1 MRRLRLY
8 PAKLNVGFFVI
19 LILFISIFC
28 LRIPLYSQAIII
40 DHKCT
45 DISLV
50 PESWIKAAKN
60 SLRCSY
66 GHTSHGSQLIT
77 GMTALMNDPVLGSLY
92 KFNTNGA
99 ISAGGLSIADYTPD
113 GDLGNPDRTEWEAR
127 TRNYLNGAGSNRNV
141 VMWSWCGQVSSATA
155 ADINTYLT
163 LMDGLEQDYPG
174 VTFVYMTGH
183 LDGTGAGGNLHAR
196 NNQIRAW
203 CLANNKVLFDF
214 ADIESYDPDGSYFLN
229 LGANDNCDYSGGNW
243 AEQWI
248 AANPGSQ
255 LAKLATA
262 CGSCA
267 HSQTLNCILKARA
280 TWWLMARIAGWNGN
294 SAAQPTI
301 KVISPNGGEVWQVGS
316 LHNITWNTTGT
327 VGNVMIKYST
337 DNGGSWE
344 TVIASTVNN
353 GTYKW
358 TIPNT
363 PSSKCLV
370 KVCETDGSP
379 ADNSNAVFTIP
390 GPGQTPTITLKSP
403 NGGEVWPVGSLQTI
417 TWTTTG
423 EVGNVM
429 IKYTVDGGTKWSLVE
444 FSTPNDGV
452 YEWTIPNTPS
462 TKCRVK
468 ISETDDKPLDLGDKF
483 FSIIPSSEKP
493 KICLNRD
500 KFNFGYVMGGKV
512 PKSQRLLIFNCGTG
526 TLKWSSS
533 ADVGWLTLDP
543 GSGTGRGKVEVVVD
557 PAGLAPGYYKG
568 TINITDPNAVNSP
581 LVVTVNLKVKEKSQ
595 GKCPFGSF
603 DSPKDSVVVSGS
615 IPVTGW
621 ALDDVDMDSVKIYRK
636 NNGKLIYIGD
646 AVFVEGA
653 RPDVEN
659 SYPDYPWNYK
669 AGWGYML
676 LTNCLPNHGNGK
688 LVLHIFAR
696 DCSGNSTTLGSKTIT
711 VDNIN
716 AEKPFG
722 ALDSPTQGGIASGSS
737 FINWGWALTP
747 PPNHIP
753 TNGSTIKV
761 YVDGVYLGHPHFNL
775 YRADIAGL
783 FPNYANCNGA
793 AGYFLLDTTSYENGV
808 HTIQWTVTDNAGNT
822 DGIGS
827 RYFTIENFT
836 SGSQSAVLETAGLPV
851 DYWEPVKIKKGFDE
865 NIEPQMIYPDNTGV
879 ITIEIKELERLELH
893 LSELFP
899 GQSDQPNYYCYLVV
913 GSQLRSLPVGSAFD
927 SKKGVLYWHPGP
939 GFLGRFQFVLLVEN
953 QDLEVIKKEILIKIN
968 PR

>member
-8 PAKLNVGFFVI
+8 PGKSGVWFFVVVV
-19 LILFISIFC
+19 LFIGIFC

-60 SLRCSY
+60 LLRCSY

-77 GMTALMNDPVLGSLY
+77 GMTALMDDPGSGTLY
-92 KFNTNGA
+92 NFNTNGA
-99 ISAGGLSIADYTPD
+99 ISAGVLSIADYTPD

-127 TRNYLNGAGSNRNV
+127 TRDYLNGAGSNRNV

-163 LMDGLEQDYPG
+163 LMAGLEQDYPG

-196 NNQIRAW
+196 NNQVRAW
-203 CLANNKVLFDF
+203 CLANKKVLFDF
-214 ADIESYDPDGSYFLN
+214 ADIESYDPDGRYFLN
-229 LGANDNCDYSGGNW
+229 LGANDACDYSGGNW
-243 AEQWI
+243 ADQWI

-255 LAKLATA
+255 LAILATA

-267 HSQTLNCILKARA
+267 HSRTLNCILKARA
-280 TWWLMARIAGWNGN
+280 TWWLMARIAGWNG
-294 SAAQPTI
+294 STATQPSI
-301 KVISPNGGEVWQVGS
+301 KVISPNGGENWAVNS
-316 LHNITWNTTGT
+316 SHTITWTSTGN
-327 VGNVMIKYST
+327 VGNVMIEYST
-337 DNGGSWE
+337 NNGGGWS
-344 TVIASTVNN
+344 TVIASTANDGAYN
-353 GTYKW
+353 W
-358 TIPNT
+358 TVPNT
-363 PSSKCLV
+363 PAAKCLV
-370 KVCETDGSP
+370 RISETDGSP
-379 ADNSNAVFTIP
+379 SDTGNAVFTISE
-390 GPGQTPTITLKSP
+390 PGQTPTITLKSP
-403 NGGEVWPVGSLQTI
+403 NGGEVWQVGSLQTI

-423 EVGNVM
+423 TVGNVM
-429 IKYTVDGGTKWSLVE
+429 IKYSKDNGGSWSRITA
-444 FSTPNDGV
+444 STANNGT
-452 YEWTIPNTPS
+452 YKWTIPDTPS

-468 ISETDDKPLDLGDKF
+468 ISETDGKPSDVSDKL
-483 FSIIPSSEKP
+483 FSITRTTGKP

-512 PKSQRLLIFNCGTG
+512 PKSQRLHIFNSGTG
-526 TLKWSSS
+526 TLEWTSS

-543 GSGTGRGKVEVVVD
+543 GSGTGPGKVEVIVD
-557 PAGLAPGYYKG
+557 PTGLAPGYYKG
-568 TINITDPNAVNSP
+568 SINITDPDAVNSP
-581 LVVTVNLKVKEKSQ
+581 LAVTVNLKVKEKSQ

-603 DSPKDSVVVSGS
+603 DTPLDSIVVSGS

-636 NNGKLIYIGD
+636 KDGKLIYIGD

-659 SYPDYPWNYK
+659 SFPDYPWNYK

-688 LVLHIFAR
+688 LVLHIIAN
-696 DCSGNSTTLGSKTIT
+696 DCSGNSTTLGAKTIT

-716 AEKPFG
+716 AVKPFG
-722 ALDSPTQGGIASGSS
+722 ALDSPTQGGPASGSS

-747 PPNHIP
+747 PPNKIP
-753 TNGSTIKV
+753 INGATIKV
-761 YVDGVYLGHPHFNL
+761 YVDGVYLGHPHFNI
-775 YRADIAGL
+775 YRADIANL
-783 FPNYANCNGA
+783 FPNYANCKGA
-793 AGYFLLDTTSYENGV
+793 AGYFSLDTTSYENGV

-827 RYFTIENFT
+827 RYFTIENST
-836 SGSQSAVLETAGLPV
+836 SGSQGAVLETADLPV
-851 DYWEPVKIKKGFDE
+851 DYWEPVRVKKGYDE
-865 NIEPQMIYPDNTGV
+865 TIEPQMIYPDNNGLV
-879 ITIEIKELERLELH
+879 TIEMKELERLELH
-893 LSELFP
+893 LSELFSEQ
-899 GQSDQPNYYCYLVV
+899 GDQRNYYCYLVV
-913 GSQLRSLPVGSAFD
+913 GNQLRPLPVGSTFD
-927 SKKGVLYWHPGP
+927 SKKGILCWHPGP

-953 QDLEVIKKEILIKIN
+953 HNLELIKKEISIKIN